1 MASAQLG
8 SKSAYADV
16 SEKGFRLVLIVVG
29 VMAASLMQTLD
40 STIVNVALPNVQGNL
55 GAGQDEGSWVVTAY
69 VIAAIIIIP
78 ITPWLQSRFVNLQ
91 AAILAYATR
100 PL

>member
-1 MASAQLG
+1 
-8 SKSAYADV
+8 
-16 SEKGFRLVLIVVG
+16 LIVVG

-40 STIVNVALPNVQGNL
+40 STIVNVALPNIQGNL

-78 ITPWLQSRFVNLQ
+78 ITPWLQNRFVNLQ